1 MEHSAQQLLTAKRKE
16 DMKKKILVTLAL
28 VLAATSALFA
38 QGNFGLVFPQDESNL
53 PKSKAP
59 RPVCQRKEFVPM
71 QSTLTPTAEGNF
83 TLGGG
88 WQLIAAETLVEKDIT
103 VWNTAITDGWYN
115 ATVPGTVLTTLVE
128 QQVYPDPYFGLNNL
142 YIPESLCRQE
152 WWYRISFPTPEHI
165 DGEELSLQFNGI
177 NYKAEVW
184 LNKHKLGN
192 IAGAFTRAL
201 FPINEYLKSEGEN
214 TLAVRI
220 IPPHNPGIPHEQ
232 EFNSAGPNGGA
243 LCLDG
248 PTFISSEGW
257 DWIPGIR
264 DRNIGIW
271 QDVEILRSGSVMIK
285 DTQVITDLPLPDTS
299 KADITVV
306 ATVENRSAQSSIA
319 KVVGKIGD
327 IEFAKDV
334 ELAASESREVSFT
347 PTEFPQL
354 QILNPRLWWPNGY
367 GEQNLYDLELTVEQ
381 SNRTM
386 QTKQVRFGV
395 RELTY
400 ELMAQNDEKQPVRF
414 RYSPTDISD
423 EGKVLLD
430 YRQRIPAE
438 SKFGQVVIP
447 AFNKG
452 MEQYVEL
459 LPQTENPY
467 LVICVN
473 GVKIFCKGGNW
484 GMDDGMKR
492 VSRERLEPYFRLH
505 KEMNFTMIRNWTGE
519 STEEL
524 FYSLCDEYG
533 LLVWNDFSISTGGYN
548 LDPIDANLFL
558 DNATEIVRRYRNHPS
573 IAIWCPRNEG
583 YAPDYLEDGFQN
595 IVLKEDGTRHYH
607 GNSRLMNLCQ
617 SGPWGYFDKY
627 QEFVTNRAEG
637 FSTELGAPS
646 FPTSETVR
654 KFVAEEDLWPI
665 GDVYYYHDLH
675 QNIHGWQTYI
685 QHINALGDQPA
696 ANIDEFSARAQYLNY
711 EIYRNMFESWNHKM
725 WSYTSGLLLW
735 MTHPAW
741 PSVIWQTY
749 SYDYETTAAYFASRK
764 ACEPTHIQWNA
775 TSKKLQVV
783 NASREEY
790 SKASV
795 QVAFYDMQGKVLSR
809 DKFVVDVLPNQVVD
823 CTDVTIPENAKTL
836 TLVRLQLKDVKG
848 VMLSENDYWID
859 AANPVQYTSLDGIGK
874 AALMWVVT
882 KRKVSELGVTLTV
895 DVRNVSKCIALNV
908 KPRMK
913 DLTSG
918 KSILPVYASDGY
930 FHLLP
935 GEKRRITIDIPANC
949 VIEDMKV
956 DFSALNI

>member
-1 MEHSAQQLLTAKRKE
+1 
-16 DMKKKILVTLAL
+16 MKKTLFITIAAL
-28 VLAATSALFA
+28 TTTLFSAFG
-38 QGNFGLVFPQDESNL
+38 QGNFGLVFPQAESNL

-59 RPVCQRKEFVPM
+59 VPVCERKAFVLQPTHLKPTADGNL
-71 QSTLTPTAEGNF
+71 TLTD
-83 TLGGG
+83 G
-88 WQLIAAETLVEKDIT
+88 WQMIEAATLVEKDIT
-103 VWNTAITDGWYN
+103 VWNTAVTDGWYN

-128 QQVYPDPYFGLNNL
+128 QQVYPDPYYGLNNL
-142 YIPESLCRQE
+142 YIPETLCRQE
-152 WWYRISFPTPEHI
+152 WWYRISFPTPDIAE
-165 DGEELSLQFNGI
+165 GELLSLLFNGI

-184 LNKHKLGN
+184 LNRKRLGN
-192 IAGAFTRAL
+192 IAGAFTRAE
-201 FPINEYLKSEGEN
+201 FAINDCLNSGGDN
-214 TLAVRI
+214 ILAVRI

-271 QDVEILRSGSVMIK
+271 QDVQIVRSGAVSLK
-285 DTQVITDLPLPDTS
+285 DPQVVTDLPLPDTS
-299 KADITVV
+299 KADITIS
-306 ATVENRSAQSSIA
+306 TLVENRSKSAA
-319 KVVGKIGD
+319 KATIKGSIGD
-327 IEFAKDV
+327 IKFAKQLT
-334 ELAASESREVSFT
+334 LAAGEKIEVEFT
-347 PTEFPQL
+347 PEEFPQL
-354 QILNPRLWWPNGY
+354 TMQNPKLWWPNGY
-367 GEQNLYDLELTVEQ
+367 GEQNLYNLTLTVEQ
-381 SNRTM
+381 NG
-386 QTKQVRFGV
+386 TKTEQKSVRFGV

-400 ELMAQNDEKQPVRF
+400 ELMARNDSREHIRF

-423 EGKVLLD
+423 NGKVLLN
-430 YRQRIPAE
+430 YRKRITP
-438 SKFGQVVIP
+438 SNGKFGPTVIP
-447 AFNKG
+447 ALHKE
-452 MEQYVEL
+452 MEQYVER
-459 LPQTENPY
+459 LPDSENPY

-519 STEEL
+519 STEEE

-533 LLVWNDFSISTGGYN
+533 LLVWNDFSISTGDYN
-548 LDPIDANLFL
+548 LNPIDANLFL
-558 DNATEIVRRYRNHPS
+558 ANAREIVRRYRNHPS

-583 YAPDYLEDGFQN
+583 YAPDYLEDGFQDIILN
-595 IVLKEDGTRHYH
+595 EDGTRHYH

-627 QEFVTNRAEG
+627 QEFATGKAEG

-646 FPTSETVR
+646 MPTAETLR
-654 KFVAEEDLWPI
+654 KFIAEEDLWPI

-675 QNIHGWQTYI
+675 QNIHGWQTYM
-685 QHINALGDQPA
+685 QHINFLGDAPCQT
-696 ANIDEFSARAQYLNY
+696 IDEFCDRAQYLNY

-725 WSYTSGLLLW
+725 WSHTSGLLLW

-749 SYDYETTAAYFASRK
+749 TYDYETPAAYFASRK

-790 SKASV
+790 KQAIAFATIYDADGKAISKHRLSVDIAANCTTECSEITLPAS
-795 QVAFYDMQGKVLSR
+795 
-809 DKFVVDVLPNQVVD
+809 
-823 CTDVTIPENAKTL
+823 AKGL
-836 TLVRLQLKDVKG
+836 TLVRLQLCDKKG
-848 VMLSENDYWID
+848 KKISENDYWID
-859 AANPVQYTSLDGIGK
+859 ATNPTVYSSLDPIGT
-874 AALMWVVT
+874 AAISWRVISKQT
-882 KRKVSELGVTLTV
+882 DATATTLTV
-895 DVRNVSKCIALNV
+895 EVRNKSKRIALN
-908 KPRMK
+908 
-913 DLTSG
+913 L
-918 KSILPVYASDGY
+918 KSNVRKADSNEAILPAYASDGY

-935 GEKRRITIDIPANC
+935 GEKRTLTIEVPAE
-949 VIEDMKV
+949 VAQPDMRV
-956 DFSALNI
+956 DFSGLNL

>member
-1 MEHSAQQLLTAKRKE
+1 
-16 DMKKKILVTLAL
+16 MKKRILATLTL
-28 VLAATSALFA
+28 ILAATSALFA
-38 QGNFGLVFPQDESNL
+38 QGNFGLVFPQGENNL

-59 RPVCQRKEFVPM
+59 RPVCLRKEFVPTTT
-71 QSTLTPTAEGNF
+71 TLTPTADGN
-83 TLGGG
+83 LIIGDG
-88 WQLIAAETLVEKDIT
+88 WQMIAAETLVERDIT
-103 VWNTAITDGWYN
+103 VWNTSATDGWFN
-115 ATVPGTVLTTLVE
+115 ATVPGTVLGTLVD
-128 QQVYPDPYFGLNNL
+128 QGVYPDPYFGLNNL

-152 WWYRISFPTPEHI
+152 WWYRISFPTPKHTE
-165 DGEELSLQFNGI
+165 GEELSLLFNGI

-184 LNKHKLGN
+184 LNKVKLGS

-201 FPINEYLKSEGEN
+201 MPISQHLKREGDN
-214 TLAVRI
+214 TLAIRI

-271 QDVEILRSGSVMIK
+271 QNVEIVRSGSIMIK
-285 DTQVITDLPLPDTS
+285 DTQVITNLPLPDTS
-299 KADITVV
+299 SADITVI
-306 ATVENRSAQSSIA
+306 ATVENLGTESSSARLT
-319 KVVGKIGD
+319 GKIGE
-327 IEFAKDV
+327 IIFAKDIT
-334 ELAASESREVSFT
+334 LAAGERCEIGFSAE
-347 PTEFPQL
+347 EFAQL
-354 QILNPRLWWPNGY
+354 HIENPRLWWPNGY
-367 GEQNLYDLELTVEQ
+367 GEPNLYDLELCVEQ
-381 SNRTM
+381 ESKRL
-386 QTKQVRFGV
+386 QTKHIRFGI
-395 RELTY
+395 RELSY
-400 ELMAQNDEKQPVRF
+400 ELMARNAEQKPVRF
-414 RYSPTDISD
+414 AYSPTDISD

-447 AFNKG
+447 AFNNG
-452 MEQYVEL
+452 AEQLVTP
-459 LPQTENPY
+459 LPESENPF
-467 LVICVN
+467 LVICCN

-519 STEEL
+519 STEEV

-533 LLVWNDFSISTGGYN
+533 MLVWNDFSISTGGYN

-558 DNATEIVRRYRNHPS
+558 ANATEIVRRYRNHPS

-583 YAPDYLEDGFQN
+583 YAPDYLEDGFQSIILN
-595 IVLKEDGTRHYH
+595 EDGTRHYH

-617 SGPWGYFDKY
+617 SGPWGYFDNY

-646 FPTSETVR
+646 FPTAETIR
-654 KFVAEEDLWPI
+654 KFIAEEDLWPI

-675 QNIHGWQTYI
+675 QNIHGWQLYM

-696 ANIDEFSARAQYLNY
+696 ADLDEFSARAQFINY

-725 WSYTSGLLLW
+725 WSHTSGLLLW

-749 SYDYETTAAYFASRK
+749 TYDYETTAAYFASRK

-775 TSKKLQVV
+775 TSKRLQIV
-783 NASREEY
+783 NASRDEY
-790 SKASV
+790 RNA
-795 QVAFYDMQGKVLSR
+795 VAYATIYNQQGKAIAQYKYATDIKPNNVTNLAEISLPTEAQSHTLIRLRLTSR
-809 DKFVVDVLPNQVVD
+809 NGE
-823 CTDVTIPENAKTL
+823 C
-836 TLVRLQLKDVKG
+836 
-848 VMLSENDYWID
+848 LSENDYWID
-859 AANPVQYTSLDGIGK
+859 ATNPTQYSSLDGIGR
-874 AALMWVVT
+874 ASLSWRVVDE
-882 KRKVSELGVTLTV
+882 RDCDNARIVTIEI
-895 DVRNVSKCIALNV
+895 RNSSKCIALNLKAHV
-908 KPRMK
+908 RN
-913 DLTSG
+913 G
-918 KSILPVYASDGY
+918 NGEAILPVYASDGY

-935 GEKRRITIDIPANC
+935 NQKRRITIEIPAACITEN
-949 VIEDMKV
+949 IKV
-956 DFSALNI
+956 DISGLNI